1 MNYRNLLKYNE
12 FILSD
17 VDAENVFVCA
27 FLPDGTRFNMKN
39 SFSSNNLED
48 FTLSLINNSI
58 SQFLSSGYSTNPPDV
73 GAVEINSYDLVQR
86 MESSSDM
93 VILFVKS
100 STVLF
105 DDNLSRSFAA
115 AAEALNKEIE
125 FVWMNM
131 NKNEIAPKLLDR
143 FTVEMTSIY
152 IRSDRSTVKF
162 SPVSTENADNL
173 QNLLIKFIKQRKLY
187 H

>member
-1 MNYRNLLKYNE
+1 
-12 FILSD
+12 
-17 VDAENVFVCA
+17 
-27 FLPDGTRFNMKN
+27 
-39 SFSSNNLED
+39 
-48 FTLSLINNSI
+48 
-58 SQFLSSGYSTNPPDV
+58 
-73 GAVEINSYDLVQR
+73 

-105 DDNLSRSFAA
+105 NDNLSRSFAA